1 MLKEKI
7 ILACVYRSPNS
18 LPDNY
23 NDIKISLQILSRRFS
38 SSLFVVGD
46 FNYPKIDWEHYSTI
60 ISPNNLNPKFLKCT
74 KDFFFE
80 QFISGHTRGRGSSQP
95 TLIDLVLI
103 NNPDITDKVKLN
115 APLGKSD
122 HSLVEIIMEN
132 VLLTENKKFIL
143 NCDKGGYDKM
153 KSLFN
158 QNFVIKN
165 KNYEDVSDQYDMLLD
180 LLHEAINKYIPKIS
194 LTNNKIN
201 HKTTLNRSTKSKIC
215 QKHRLWKLYLQ
226 INNINVCKKYRKI
239 SNQICRFTRQSIKNF
254 KRNICDDVKNN
265 PKKFWKYVN
274 HKIKTNVSIP
284 QLYKPNT
291 NKKVYCD
298 TDYDK
303 AEALA

>member
-1 MLKEKI
+1 MS
-7 ILACVYRSPNS
+7 V
-18 LPDNY
+18 
-23 NDIKISLQILSRRFS
+23 
-38 SSLFVVGD
+38 
-46 FNYPKIDWEHYSTI
+46 
-60 ISPNNLNPKFLKCT
+60 
-74 KDFFFE
+74 
-80 QFISGHTRGRGSSQP
+80 
-95 TLIDLVLI
+95 I
-103 NNPDITDKVKLN
+103 NRTCYQ
-115 APLGKSD
+115 
-122 HSLVEIIMEN
+122 
-132 VLLTENKKFIL
+132 TYF
-143 NCDKGGYDKM
+143 M
-153 KSLFN
+153 K
-158 QNFVIKN
+158 Q
-165 KNYEDVSDQYDMLLD
+165 
-180 LLHEAINKYIPKIS
+180 LH

-274 HKIKTNVSIP
+274 HKMKTNVSIP

-303 AEALA
+303 AEALTQQFNSVFIIEKEKLWNIVEKTLPDSKLVISFDGATIL

>member
-38 SSLFVVGD
+38 SNLFVVGD

-60 ISPNNLNPKFLKCT
+60 SSPNNLNPKFLKCT

-80 QFISGHTRGRGSSQP
+80 QFISGHTRGMGSSQP
-95 TLIDLVLI
+95 TLIDLVRI

-143 NCDKGGYDKM
+143 NYNKGNYEEM
-153 KSLFN
+153 KSLFI
-158 QNFVIKN
+158 QNFVIKSEN
-165 KNYEDVSDQYDMLLD
+165 CENVNDQYDMLLD
-180 LLHEAINKYIPKIS
+180 LLHEAVNKYIPRIS
-194 LTNNKIN
+194 LANNKLK
-201 HKTTLNRSTKSKIC
+201 HKTTLNRSTKSKIH

-226 INNINVCKKYRKI
+226 TNNINVYKKYRKI
-239 SNQICRFTRQSIKNF
+239 SNQIRLFM
-254 KRNICDDVKNN
+254 
-265 PKKFWKYVN
+265 
-274 HKIKTNVSIP
+274 
-284 QLYKPNT
+284 
-291 NKKVYCD
+291 
-298 TDYDK
+298 
-303 AEALA
+303 

>member
-1 MLKEKI
+1 
-7 ILACVYRSPNS
+7 
-18 LPDNY
+18 
-23 NDIKISLQILSRRFS
+23 
-38 SSLFVVGD
+38 
-46 FNYPKIDWEHYSTI
+46 
-60 ISPNNLNPKFLKCT
+60 
-74 KDFFFE
+74 
-80 QFISGHTRGRGSSQP
+80 
-95 TLIDLVLI
+95 
-103 NNPDITDKVKLN
+103 
-115 APLGKSD
+115 
-122 HSLVEIIMEN
+122 
-132 VLLTENKKFIL
+132 
-143 NCDKGGYDKM
+143 M

-165 KNYEDVSDQYDMLLD
+165 KNCEDVSDQYDMLLD

-265 PKKFWKYVN
+265 PKKFGKYVN
-274 HKIKTNVSIP
+274 HKMKTNVSIP

-303 AEALA
+303 AEALT